1 MLRSLDDLEGISKID
16 AGNMLGAINRFP
28 DFLVD
33 AAHFSPLDVRS
44 SLFVHNI
51 VLMGMGGSA
60 SAADVLLDWLQDRIR
75 VPVSVV
81 RDSELPRF
89 VGPKTLFM
97 AVSYSGE
104 TAETLAAFNEARKR
118 RCITAAVAS
127 GGRLQTIC
135 SRRNIPFLQVASGLV
150 PRAALSQM
158 VGAGAVMMQSFGVVE
173 DVRVGLLEA
182 GHELIRIRGQLRAE
196 VPLSR
201 NRAKQNALRLRGKLP
216 VIYCLQHMSSVARRA
231 KNQFAEN
238 SKVVA
243 KYDLLPEA
251 GHNEV
256 EAWQGRN
263 PHILP
268 VLVHD
273 SKESREEST
282 VFRAFKAVLRK
293 LGEVRTLEVRTGA
306 SSALGRLLGPVL
318 FLDYVSVYLAFLRGV
333 DPTPTTGIREYR
345 RLYATARR

>member
-1 MLRSLDDLEGISKID
+1 MLRSLDDLEGISRID
-16 AGNMLGAINRFP
+16 VGNMLGAINRFP
-28 DFLVD
+28 DSLVD
-33 AAHFSPLDVRS
+33 AAHSSVIDVRS
-44 SLFVHNI
+44 SHSIHSI

-81 RDSELPRF
+81 RDSALPRF
-89 VGPKTLFM
+89 VGPKTLLM

-127 GGRLQTIC
+127 GGRLQSIC
-135 SRRNIPFLQVASGLV
+135 SRRNIPFLQVATGLV
-150 PRAALSQM
+150 PRAALSHM
-158 VGAGAVMMQSFGVVE
+158 VGAGAVMLQSFGVVG

-182 GHELIRIRGQLRAE
+182 GRELIRIRGQLRAE
-196 VPLSR
+196 VRLSR
-201 NRAKQNALRLRGKLP
+201 NLAKQNALRLRRQLP
-216 VIYCLQHMSSVARRA
+216 VIYCLQRMSSVARRA

-256 EAWQGRN
+256 EAWQDAN
-263 PHILP
+263 PHMLP

-273 SKESREEST
+273 SKESRQEST
-282 VFRAFKAVLRK
+282 TFKAFKAALRK
-293 LGEVRTLEVRTGA
+293 VGKVRPLEVRTGA
-306 SSALGRLLGPVL
+306 SSSLGRLLGPVL
-318 FLDYVSVYLAFLRGV
+318 FLDYVSAYLAFLRGV
-333 DPTPTTGIREYR
+333 DPTPTFGIREYR
-345 RLYATARR
+345 RLYSEMRR